1 MRIICFPSPSRTER
15 DPKLFLKEPLSNNNL
30 VLPWEVF
37 FSAVRSRSSEVEKMF
52 ETFWGDLKAVHRND
66 PAAKSYLESLL
77 CHGPLHA
84 IYLHRVAHLLDTR
97 LRIPL
102 FPRLL
107 SAIARF
113 WSGVEI
119 HPGARIGRNFFIDH
133 GTGVVIGE
141 TAEIGD
147 DCVMFHNVT
156 LGGTGKYQGKR
167 HPTIGNNVFIGTG
180 AILLGPTTVGDNTKI
195 GANSFIIMH
204 DVPANCT
211 VTGTPG
217 RIVKLNGKQVDLPLT
232 PTKLSLESIPVRIS
246 DQVGLG

>member
-1 MRIICFPSPSRTER
+1 
-15 DPKLFLKEPLSNNNL
+15 
-30 VLPWEVF
+30 
-37 FSAVRSRSSEVEKMF
+37 
-52 ETFWGDLKAVHRND
+52 
-66 PAAKSYLESLL
+66 
-77 CHGPLHA
+77 
-84 IYLHRVAHLLDTR
+84 
-97 LRIPL
+97 
-102 FPRLL
+102 
-107 SAIARF
+107 
-113 WSGVEI
+113 
-119 HPGARIGRNFFIDH
+119 
-133 GTGVVIGE
+133 
-141 TAEIGD
+141 
-147 DCVMFHNVT
+147 MFHNVT

-232 PTKLSLESIPVRIS
+232 PTELSLESIPVGIS